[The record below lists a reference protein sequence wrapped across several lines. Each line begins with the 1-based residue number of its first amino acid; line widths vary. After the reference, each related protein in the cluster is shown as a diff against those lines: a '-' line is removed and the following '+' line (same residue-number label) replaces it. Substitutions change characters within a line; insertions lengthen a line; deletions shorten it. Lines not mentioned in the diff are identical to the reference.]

1 MLLHPFGLQVL
12 RSFNIQRADVHYFV
26 HDSASYMGPAAERM
40 RSVLMYKNLVHV
52 PCWAHLLDK
61 IGRVVFDGHHLPE
74 LVQYLTLTRKLFSRS
89 PFWRRK
95 WIEHQQGAHDEQKQ
109 LAEKKVASPHGVA
122 HNNAIPNPIHEKT
135 TELPAIKAM
144 QRGNRRGWIRNTK
157 RPSAIWNTS
166 DGTSVL
172 PKSMSRPA
180 YF

>member
-26 HDSASYMGPAAERM
+26 HNSASYMGPAAERM
-40 RSVLMYKNLVHV
+40 HSVLGYKNLVHV

-109 LAEKKVASPHGVA
+109 LAEKKVTFPHDVAQSP
-122 HNNAIPNPIHEKT
+122 IPSWRRRRSCVPSKPCKEEMRPGGICNR
-135 TELPAIKAM
+135 KAL
-144 QRGNRRGWIRNTK
+144 RTI
-157 RPSAIWNTS
+157 
-166 DGTSVL
+166 
-172 PKSMSRPA
+172 
-180 YF
+180 